1 MTARPS
7 PGAQARHERTTP
19 RRERPPDMGNLRG
32 SVLMVLAM
40 AGFALEDMFIK
51 RLAETMPV
59 GQIIAVIG
67 LGGAVIFAAIA
78 RGQGRHLITRDLLAR
93 PVILRN
99 LGEMAGTMCFVT
111 AIALTPLSSA
121 SAILQA
127 TPLVVTLGAAVFL
140 GAPVGWRRWLAILV
154 GFAGVLMVI
163 RPGLAGFAPA
173 SLFAVGAV
181 IGLAVRDLAT
191 RAVPAAISSMQLSA
205 YAFATLVPTGAIL
218 MALGGA
224 PVALGAGEMRD
235 RGAGAFVRCGGLLCH
250 CRGDAGGR
258 GGSGDAVSLCAA
270 CLCADH
276 RGHGLWRAARFLDT
290 DGRGRD
296 RGLGALYADARG
308 AAGAAAA
315 GPQISLSAAQN
326 RARVRR
332 EALSSGRLP

>member
-1 MTARPS
+1 M
-7 PGAQARHERTTP
+7 
-19 RRERPPDMGNLRG
+19 DNLRG

-51 RLAETMPV
+51 RLAEAMPV
-59 GQIIAVIG
+59 GQIIAVVG
-67 LGGAVIFAAIA
+67 LGGAVIFAAITRA
-78 RGQGRHLITRDLLAR
+78 QGRRLITRDLLAR

-99 LGEMAGTMCFVT
+99 IGEMAGTMCFVT

-127 TPLVVTLGAAVFL
+127 TPLVVTLGAALFL
-140 GAPVGWRRWLAILV
+140 GAPVGWRRWLAILA
-154 GFAGVLMVI
+154 GFAGVLMVV

-191 RAVPAAISSMQLSA
+191 RAVPRAISSMQLST

-235 RGAGAFVRCGGLLCH
+235 LGLALLCGVAAYYAIVAAMRVGEVAVVTPFRYTRLVFALGIGVLVFGERPDFWTLMGAGVIVASGLYTLM
-250 CRGDAGGR
+250 
-258 GGSGDAVSLCAA
+258 
-270 CLCADH
+270 
-276 RGHGLWRAARFLDT
+276 
-290 DGRGRD
+290 
-296 RGLGALYADARG
+296 
-308 AAGAAAA
+308 
-315 GPQISLSAAQN
+315 
-326 RARVRR
+326 R
-332 EALSSGRLP
+332 EARLGRRRRQGRETA

>member
-1 MTARPS
+1 M
-7 PGAQARHERTTP
+7 
-19 RRERPPDMGNLRG
+19 DNLRG

-51 RLAETMPV
+51 RLAEAMPV
-59 GQIIAVIG
+59 GQIIAVVG
-67 LGGAVIFAAIA
+67 LGGAVIFAAITRA
-78 RGQGRHLITRDLLAR
+78 QGRRLITRDLLAR

-99 LGEMAGTMCFVT
+99 IGEMAGTMCFVT

-154 GFAGVLMVI
+154 GFAGVLMVV

-191 RAVPAAISSMQLSA
+191 RAVPAAISSMQLST

-224 PVALGAGEMRD
+224 PVALGVGEMRD
-235 RGAGAFVRCGGLLCH
+235 LGLALLCGVAAYYAIVAAMRVGEVAVVTPFRYTRLVFALGIGVLVFGERPDFWTLMGAGVIVASGLYTLM
-250 CRGDAGGR
+250 
-258 GGSGDAVSLCAA
+258 
-270 CLCADH
+270 
-276 RGHGLWRAARFLDT
+276 
-290 DGRGRD
+290 
-296 RGLGALYADARG
+296 
-308 AAGAAAA
+308 
-315 GPQISLSAAQN
+315 
-326 RARVRR
+326 R
-332 EALSSGRLP
+332 EARLGRRRRRQGRETA